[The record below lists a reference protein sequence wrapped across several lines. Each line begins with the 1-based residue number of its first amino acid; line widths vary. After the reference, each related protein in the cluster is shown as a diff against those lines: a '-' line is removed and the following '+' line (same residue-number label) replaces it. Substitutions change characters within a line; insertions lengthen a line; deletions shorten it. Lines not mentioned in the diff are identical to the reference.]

1 MCRCHGVIYMACM
14 ELGSW
19 LYICD
24 RVVVFLFDNKSMK
37 SPKMLKAKLPLTK
50 VVEVKW
56 RDACTMGGWRA
67 ADHYLNPD
75 PMPVTTVGYLLKDTK
90 SAVTIVQSQSS
101 DGDFN
106 DCITVP
112 KDWVVSIRTIRR

>member
-1 MCRCHGVIYMACM
+1 MAR
-14 ELGSW
+14 S
-19 LYICD
+19 
-24 RVVVFLFDNKSMK
+24 KSNQV
-37 SPKMLKAKLPLTK
+37 KLPLTK
-50 VVEVKW
+50 VVELKW

-67 ADHYLNPD
+67 AEHYLQHE
-75 PMPVTTVGYLLKDTK
+75 PMPITTVGYLLKDTK

-112 KDWVVSIRTIRR
+112 KDWVVGIKVIRK